1 MPFGLVNAPA
11 TFQRLMDSVLHDL
24 TDRCVVYL
32 DDILIFSATLNDHH
46 EILGE
51 VFDRLM
57 EHRLYLKIS
66 KCSFVQEEI
75 VFLGHV
81 VRAGEIKMELEKV
94 QKICGW
100 EPPLRSAKD
109 VRKFWGL
116 VSWCGAYFPHL
127 ASIAAPL
134 TSLSSGRRKFIWTT
148 EAEEAM
154 RLIQQK
160 CMEATVLM
168 PWSDERETRIT
179 TDASD
184 VGLGAVLE
192 QKVDDAWRPIEF
204 WSRKLKPA
212 ETRYSAT
219 DKEWLA
225 VVEAVSNHWRHLL
238 EGREVIVRTDHRPLL
253 GKLSSANSIP
263 PLLHR
268 HARWIER
275 LSPFLIRWEHVSGKD
290 NQIADA
296 LSRTPEFYQ
305 AGAVVVTPEDK
316 LQLREAIAIDDEYQ
330 QKAKAVV
337 KSCKTKGS
345 PWFGFSV
352 VDNVIYR
359 PEGTIE
365 VPHVPKFRTAL
376 LTENHDRPMSG
387 HFGRDRTLDL
397 LKRKW
402 YWRGMSKDVEEYVQS
417 CDRCQKIKSGR
428 NILPALQP
436 IVPSRPWAVVT
447 LDFVGSFFPAVNTS
461 HTECLVMVDKFTK
474 MVHLAGCKKEISA
487 KETAG
492 LVIKHVVALHGI
504 PEEILS
510 DRGPQ
515 FDSQV
520 WSDIWKVLGAR
531 VKLAAPQHPQ
541 TDGQSERSIRTFVQL
556 MRAYTAS
563 QRDQWEIFLPI
574 FEFAMNNAVSTSTGI
589 TPFFANFGRH
599 PRTGDAIFG
608 GDGVIQNGE
617 TVVGRDLRR
626 RLQRVWEVIKEKLKK
641 TADQMIARSSSSR
654 TPLEFDSGDKV
665 YLSRKRG
672 RGQLSKQEA
681 LYSGPYPSKKKL
693 GKSTYVLGGTPTAVP
708 ALQNVRHLRPYSS
721 SPQYFEGR
729 EQRVADE
736 PGENEE
742 YEVEKIVD
750 HRGVGRHR
758 RYCVKWKNSDENTW
772 LPMGNLKKCPEVLR
786 EYFEEKDLVDELRI
800 LDAELKKSSDGSKI
814 LEDGLKNLEGAS
826 KTSDGEWNS
835 NDLMLLKQMCLHS
848 DGMGIDHV
856 YFLFWMIYFNIF
868 IARSRSSDLVTGEKL
883 LSLLLQEI
891 VILLRQ

>member
-24 TDRCVVYL
+24 TNRCVVYL

-57 EHRLYLKIS
+57 EHRLYSKIS

-154 RLIQQK
+154 HLIQQK

-253 GKLSSANSIP
+253 GKLSSASSIP

-275 LSPFLIRWEHVSGKD
+275 LSPFLIRWEHISGKD

-337 KSCKTKGS
+337 KSCKSKGS

-365 VPHVPKFRTAL
+365 VPMCQSSEL
-376 LTENHDRPMSG
+376 
-387 HFGRDRTLDL
+387 HF
-397 LKRKW
+397 
-402 YWRGMSKDVEEYVQS
+402 
-417 CDRCQKIKSGR
+417 
-428 NILPALQP
+428 
-436 IVPSRPWAVVT
+436 
-447 LDFVGSFFPAVNTS
+447 
-461 HTECLVMVDKFTK
+461 
-474 MVHLAGCKKEISA
+474 
-487 KETAG
+487 
-492 LVIKHVVALHGI
+492 
-504 PEEILS
+504 
-510 DRGPQ
+510 
-515 FDSQV
+515 
-520 WSDIWKVLGAR
+520 
-531 VKLAAPQHPQ
+531 
-541 TDGQSERSIRTFVQL
+541 
-556 MRAYTAS
+556 
-563 QRDQWEIFLPI
+563 
-574 FEFAMNNAVSTSTGI
+574 
-589 TPFFANFGRH
+589 
-599 PRTGDAIFG
+599 
-608 GDGVIQNGE
+608 
-617 TVVGRDLRR
+617 
-626 RLQRVWEVIKEKLKK
+626 
-641 TADQMIARSSSSR
+641 
-654 TPLEFDSGDKV
+654 
-665 YLSRKRG
+665 
-672 RGQLSKQEA
+672 
-681 LYSGPYPSKKKL
+681 
-693 GKSTYVLGGTPTAVP
+693 
-708 ALQNVRHLRPYSS
+708 
-721 SPQYFEGR
+721 
-729 EQRVADE
+729 
-736 PGENEE
+736 
-742 YEVEKIVD
+742 
-750 HRGVGRHR
+750 
-758 RYCVKWKNSDENTW
+758 
-772 LPMGNLKKCPEVLR
+772 
-786 EYFEEKDLVDELRI
+786 
-800 LDAELKKSSDGSKI
+800 
-814 LEDGLKNLEGAS
+814 
-826 KTSDGEWNS
+826 
-835 NDLMLLKQMCLHS
+835 
-848 DGMGIDHV
+848 
-856 YFLFWMIYFNIF
+856 
-868 IARSRSSDLVTGEKL
+868 
-883 LSLLLQEI
+883 
-891 VILLRQ
+891 